1 MKGTIV
7 SAWVSTCKVVYGEDI
22 TNQALA
28 NFNISPNKI
37 FTPTE
42 EIEDKVALGIVEY
55 IAQKIGKTPDQV
67 WRDMGIS
74 NVETYTKSYPAF
86 FRYKNLYS
94 FLNAMFDIHV
104 VVTQRV
110 PGAKPPILGINPV
123 DSHTAH
129 MTYESS
135 RGMFSYFH
143 GMLEGAAL
151 HFKEDIKVD
160 IIEKTN
166 SFTKIDIKF
175 PNEIYL
181 EKKFRFNKALSLG
194 FMKSIEGK
202 IAIASLIS
210 VGIPVILSYKF
221 LGSKLALPITLILSA
236 IMPFLVTKGLFKP
249 LTSIYDSLDSLIHK
263 NFSVDEDISTNDF
276 FEAINNKLKLLKA
289 SIKTD
294 FVGFKG
300 TTDEL
305 NVFADEFGMIS
316 NNMADTSVDISN
328 VVGQVSSGA
337 INQADETED
346 AAYKLHGSVV
356 SLNEVVK
363 KEIIGK
369 EELEAAVVQINKGF
383 DELKNTST
391 NLSEILLQFSNVKV
405 KGQDLQNRANEV
417 RDIVETVEKIAEQ
430 TNLLA
435 LNASIEASRAGE
447 FGSGFTVVANEIR
460 KLAEGS
466 KEAVQTINTNLGSF
480 VKDIDGFVG
489 DISDQ
494 YNVLE
499 KENDN
504 LLNVAE
510 TNNSSVKSI
519 AKVSNLIIEL
529 TQELT
534 NETNSINTISQSIES
549 LAAIAEE
556 NSAASQEV
564 SDNVTSYTEDIQKMT
579 ENIKEFKKLSLAFS
593 EDLEK
598 YII

>member
-7 SAWVSTCKVVYGEDI
+7 SAWVSTCKEIYGEDI

-28 NFNISPNKI
+28 NYNISPNKI

-42 EIEDKVALGIVEY
+42 EVEDKVALGIVNY
-55 IAQKIGKTPDQV
+55 IANKIGKSSDEV
-67 WRDMGIS
+67 WRSMGIS
-74 NVETYTKSYPAF
+74 NVKTYTKSYPAF

-94 FLNAMFDIHV
+94 FLRAMFDIHV
-104 VVTQRV
+104 VVTQRF
-110 PGAKPPILGINPV
+110 PGAKPPILGIEPV

-135 RGMFSYFH
+135 RGMFPYFH
-143 GMLEGAAL
+143 GMLEGASI
-151 HFKEDIKVD
+151 HFDEKINVEIL
-160 IIEKTN
+160 EKTN
-166 SFTKIDIKF
+166 SFTKISINF
-175 PNEIYL
+175 PDEIYL

-194 FMKSIEGK
+194 FIKSIEGK

-210 VGIPVILSYKF
+210 VGIPAILSYK
-221 LGSKLALPITLILSA
+221 LLDSKIALPITLILSV
-236 IMPFLVTKGLFKP
+236 IMPFLITKGLFKP
-249 LTSIYDSLDSLIHK
+249 LKSIYESMDSLIHK
-263 NFSVDEDISTNDF
+263 NFSIDEDISTNDV
-276 FEAINNKLKLLKA
+276 FEDINDKLNMLKD

-294 FVGFKG
+294 FVGYKG

-305 NVFADEFGMIS
+305 NVFADEFSVIS

-328 VVGQVSSGA
+328 IVEQVSSGA

-346 AAYKLHGSVV
+346 AAYKLHGSVI
-356 SLNEVVK
+356 SLNEVVR
-363 KEIIGK
+363 KEIVGK
-369 EELEAAVVQINKGF
+369 DELEAAVVQINKGF
-383 DELKNTST
+383 EDLNNTST
-391 NLSEILLQFSNVKV
+391 NLSNILVQFSNVQA
-405 KGQDLQNRANEV
+405 KGLDLQNRANEV
-417 RDIVETVEKIAEQ
+417 RSIVETVEQIAEQ

-447 FGSGFTVVANEIR
+447 FGAGFTVVAVEIR

-480 VKDIDGFVG
+480 VKDIDGFVS

-494 YNVLE
+494 YNILE
-499 KENDN
+499 KENNN

-510 TNNSSVKSI
+510 TNNSSVDSI

-534 NETNSINTISQSIES
+534 NETSSINTISQSIES

-564 SDNVTSYTEDIQKMT
+564 SDNVNSYTEDIQRMT
-579 ENIKEFKKLSLAFS
+579 ENIKEFKKLSLEFS
-593 EDLEK
+593 KDLEK